1 MFFPGETKNVLE
13 ADVVLQL
20 GGDYFH
26 QAVDD
31 WQVAEYNY
39 LVFSAVKEKYL
50 LKHKLRNRK
59 LTSLHDFSDC
69 FLFPK

>member
-1 MFFPGETKNVLE
+1 MFFPGETEHVLE

-31 WQVAEYNY
+31 WQVAEHNY
-39 LVFSAVKEKYL
+39 LVFSAVKEGYYL
-50 LKHKLRNRK
+50 EVMLKHRINQKK
-59 LTSLHDFSDC
+59 F
-69 FLFPK
+69 